1 MRFIF
6 REFPLDDLAMAG
18 AMLARC
24 AGKTDKTRAFAL
36 IELLFEKQRDWVV
49 QRPVEPLKNLIK
61 QVGLGEKDF
70 EACLQDTA
78 MVDAIRA
85 SAEKG
90 SKLGVNST
98 PSFFVNGTLQKGAM
112 SFEEFDKL
120 LKPMTGG
127 CLISRA

>member
-1 MRFIF
+1 MKLRSYQT
-6 REFPLDDLAMAG
+6 E
-18 AMLARC
+18 
-24 AGKTDKTRAFAL
+24 
-36 IELLFEKQRDWVV
+36 
-49 QRPVEPLKNLIK
+49 
-61 QVGLGEKDF
+61 
-70 EACLQDTA
+70 
-78 MVDAIRA
+78 MVDAIRQ

-127 CLISRA
+127 